1 MKQNTKRRE
10 VAKILV
16 EDRFFEKG
24 HRKTKII
31 QSLVALI
38 GWVGILVPLIWTSS
52 PFLLPRHLTKR
63 YHLMNG
69 GEISSIR
76 LLFIF
81 LAFTFLTIV
90 IIYIT
95 LTLFNNHRFN
105 RTLRYKNTHN
115 EAQLNKR
122 RFLMN
127 QVYSERFGSE
137 DFRLNVRYYS
147 VSEEQN
153 FDTSFIKNLYDDGG
167 AKL

>member
-1 MKQNTKRRE
+1 M
-10 VAKILV
+10 
-16 EDRFFEKG
+16 
-24 HRKTKII
+24 
-31 QSLVALI
+31 
-38 GWVGILVPLIWTSS
+38 
-52 PFLLPRHLTKR
+52 
-63 YHLMNG
+63 
-69 GEISSIR
+69 
-76 LLFIF
+76 
-81 LAFTFLTIV
+81 TIV

-115 EAQLNKR
+115 EVQLNKR
-122 RFLMN
+122 RSLMN